1 MNKQTKIII
10 AGVGG
15 QGVVFLTE
23 ILIDAAIREGI
34 SAATSEIHGLSQR
47 GGSVVAGV
55 TFGEN
60 TFGFVENGAAD
71 FLLGLE
77 LLEAQRAINYLH
89 NNSIAII
96 DNTKILPH
104 SVNAQK
110 GVYPDTEKF
119 ISYLKKN
126 IKKTIFIEEEFL
138 GLTPVLRNLVV
149 LGKAASVK
157 SFPVKSKFIEEAI
170 KNNSRGDSEKSLKVY
185 REALNSMNKKSAGG

>member
-77 LLEAQRAINYLH
+77 LLEAQRSLNYLH

-119 ISYLKKN
+119 INYLKKN
-126 IKKTIFIEEEFL
+126 IKGTIFIEEEFL
-138 GLTPVLRNLVV
+138 GLTPVMRNIVV
-149 LGKAASVK
+149 LGKAASIK

-170 KNNSRGDSEKSLKVY
+170 KNNARGNAEKSLKVY

>member
-1 MNKQTKIII
+1 MTKQTKIII

-23 ILIDAAIREGI
+23 ILVDAAIRSGI
-34 SAATSEIHGLSQR
+34 PAATSEIHGLSQR

-60 TFGFVENGAAD
+60 TFGFVENGGAD

-77 LLEAQRAINYLH
+77 LLEAQRSLNYLH
-89 NNSIAII
+89 SNSVAII

-126 IKKTIFIEEEFL
+126 IKGTIFIDEEFA
-138 GLTPVLRNLVV
+138 GLAPVMRNIVV

-170 KNNSRGDSEKSLKVY
+170 KNNPRGDAQKSLKVF
-185 REALNSMNKKSAGG
+185 REALKL